1 MKRAVPL
8 AAAFCLALSP
18 LQAQEAETPEDGP
31 SLIERG
37 ARMFMEGLLQ
47 EMEPTMRDLKGLAEE
62 MGPQLR
68 EFADT
73 MGPALADILGRIDDL
88 SAYHPPEMLPNG
100 DIIIRRKT
108 PEEMADEPLPEGEIE
123 I

>member
-1 MKRAVPL
+1 MKQIASL
-8 AAAFCLALSP
+8 AAVLCLTVLP
-18 LQAQEAETPEDGP
+18 LQAQDAQDDGL

-37 ARMFMEGLLQ
+37 ARLFMEGLLQ
-47 EMEPTMRDLKGLAEE
+47 EMEPAMKDLRGLAED

-73 MGPALADILGRIDDL
+73 MGPALADILGRIEDL

-108 PEEMADEPLPEGEIE
+108 PEEMIEESAPDDEIQ